1 MVSWRGLMRLV
12 AEARGAGCGCR
23 FGLCS
28 NSGRARRS
36 GLALAEVAAGSL
48 LLAISL
54 GAVIGLSG
62 AAMTSQLQGRQL
74 MEAAMLADEQLSLV
88 LARGPDDYGSRFGLR
103 GACDP
108 PFGGYRYEL
117 EFSSPSSSARGRGTG
132 GVGGSGSMGGAMMD
146 PYVVTVTVF
155 WEGRGGAERSVSV
168 QTLMASRD
176 GGDDPDP
183 DRRPESTV
191 ERAR

>member
-12 AEARGAGCGCR
+12 AVARGAGCGCR
-23 FGLCS
+23 RGGCV
-28 NSGRARRS
+28 NCGRARRS

-117 EFSSPSSSARGRGTG
+117 EFSSPSTSARGRGTG
-132 GVGGSGSMGGAMMD
+132 GGGGSGGRGAMMD

>member
-1 MVSWRGLMRLV
+1 MT
-12 AEARGAGCGCR
+12 C
-23 FGLCS
+23 
-28 NSGRARRS
+28 GRARRS

-117 EFSSPSSSARGRGTG
+117 EFSSPSTSARGRGTG
-132 GVGGSGSMGGAMMD
+132 GGGGRGAMMD